1 MIGKLIDFMLREK
14 FLIIGFS
21 ILLLV
26 GGLYAFNVL
35 NIEAYPDPSP
45 PTIEIMAQ
53 NAGWSAEEMERQ
65 ITIPLETELN
75 GMLGLETIRTIS
87 FFGLTDV
94 KCYFR
99 EGTDYSAAR
108 QEVLNRLP
116 AASLPAG
123 VQ

>member
-1 MIGKLIDFMLREK
+1 MLREK

-21 ILLLV
+21 ILLV
-26 GGLYAFNVL
+26 GGGLYAFNVL
-35 NIEAYPDPSP
+35 NIEVYPDPSP
-45 PTIEIMAQ
+45 PTIEIIAQ

-87 FFGLTDV
+87 LFGLTDV

-116 AASLPAG
+116 AASL
-123 VQ
+123 